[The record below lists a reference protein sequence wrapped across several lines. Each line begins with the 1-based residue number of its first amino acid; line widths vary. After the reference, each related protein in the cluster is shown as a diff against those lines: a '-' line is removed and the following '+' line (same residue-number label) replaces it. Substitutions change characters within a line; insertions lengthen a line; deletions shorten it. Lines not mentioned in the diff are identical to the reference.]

1 MRSRY
6 KKDFR
11 SDDLHLTNE
20 EQSPNSNKQ
29 NENMFPFSG
38 QLINGAQAS
47 NWLIESL
54 SKTDQSCDLCTAFLR
69 SDALRALMP
78 KDRSHFQGRV
88 LVRWQLGDLQRGAS
102 DLDSY
107 LTAKELGFNFFI
119 RQDFHGKV
127 FSVPNIGA
135 VVGSANATLSG
146 FGMKESANSEVCT
159 LVPTLESN
167 SIFINNL
174 FDGAIEV
181 NDDLFQEISKVIKN
195 ILPDS
200 DEYITWPTE
209 LLSKLQTTQSVSS
222 FFTSECLVSIPEMN
236 QNLMCCVKDEKDQ
249 KLLGLLDVSASRPTI
264 TTVFKRLK
272 EHRWLIEILT
282 HADGELYFGSVA
294 SALHDALLDDP
305 TVYRKDV
312 KVLLQTLLSWYEL
325 FPELGIVVDRP
336 NYSQRIRLR

>member
-1 MRSRY
+1 
-6 KKDFR
+6 
-11 SDDLHLTNE
+11 
-20 EQSPNSNKQ
+20 
-29 NENMFPFSG
+29 
-38 QLINGAQAS
+38 
-47 NWLIESL
+47 
-54 SKTDQSCDLCTAFLR
+54 
-69 SDALRALMP
+69 MP
-78 KDRSHFQGRV
+78 KDRTHFQGRV

-181 NDDLFQEISKVIKN
+181 DDYLFQEISKVIKS
-195 ILPDS
+195 IHPDS
-200 DEYITWPTE
+200 EEYIAWPAD
-209 LLSKLQTTQSVSS
+209 LFSKLQTTQPVSS
-222 FFTSECLVSIPEMN
+222 FFSSECLVSIPEIN
-236 QNLMCCVKDEKDQ
+236 ENSKCYVKDEKDQ
-249 KLLGLLDVSASRPTI
+249 KLLGLLDVSASRSTI
-264 TTVFKRLK
+264 ASVFKRLK

-282 HADGELYFGSVA
+282 RAEGELYFGSVA

-305 TVYRKDV
+305 TAYRKDV
-312 KVLLQTLLSWYEL
+312 KILLQTLLSWYQL
-325 FPELGIVVDRP
+325 FPELGVVVDRP
-336 NYSQRIRLR
+336 NHSQRIRLR

>member
-1 MRSRY
+1 MSSRH
-6 KKDFR
+6 KKYFR
-11 SDDLHLTNE
+11 SNDLNLTNE
-20 EQSPNSNKQ
+20 EQLHQSNERI
-29 NENMFPFSG
+29 ENMYPFSG

-54 SKTDQSCDLCTAFLR
+54 STTDQSCDLCTAFLR

-78 KDRSHFQGRV
+78 KDRTHFQGRV

-181 NDDLFQEISKVIKN
+181 DDYLFQEISKVIKS
-195 ILPDS
+195 IHPDS
-200 DEYITWPTE
+200 EEYIAWPAD
-209 LLSKLQTTQSVSS
+209 LFSKLQTTQPVSS
-222 FFTSECLVSIPEMN
+222 FFSSECLVSIPEIN
-236 QNLMCCVKDEKDQ
+236 ENSKCYVKDEKDQ
-249 KLLGLLDVSASRPTI
+249 KLLGLLDVSASRSTI
-264 TTVFKRLK
+264 ASVFKRLK

-282 HADGELYFGSVA
+282 RAEGELYFGSVA

-305 TVYRKDV
+305 TAYRKDV
-312 KVLLQTLLSWYEL
+312 KILLQTLLSWYQL
-325 FPELGIVVDRP
+325 FPELGVVVDRP
-336 NYSQRIRLR
+336 NHSQRIRLR